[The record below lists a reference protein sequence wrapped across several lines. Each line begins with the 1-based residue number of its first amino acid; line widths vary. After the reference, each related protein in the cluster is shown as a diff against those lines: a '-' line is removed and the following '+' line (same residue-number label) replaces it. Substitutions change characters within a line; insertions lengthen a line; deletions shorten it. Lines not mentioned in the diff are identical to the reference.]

1 MNEGY
6 ELDADLYLPFRYQLT
21 LKVVFLT
28 AMFCPAIPM
37 LLPFASAFMF
47 ASHRVDRH
55 SRSARRES
63 IISSVINHSLLIRHS
78 RAARSSSCG
87 GHPLTG

>member
-1 MNEGY
+1 MVAHSLNQPTSIN

-28 AMFCPAIPM
+28 AMFCPAIPL

-55 SRSARRES
+55 SRSA
-63 IISSVINHSLLIRHS
+63 LP
-78 RAARSSSCG
+78 AANR
-87 GHPLTG
+87 